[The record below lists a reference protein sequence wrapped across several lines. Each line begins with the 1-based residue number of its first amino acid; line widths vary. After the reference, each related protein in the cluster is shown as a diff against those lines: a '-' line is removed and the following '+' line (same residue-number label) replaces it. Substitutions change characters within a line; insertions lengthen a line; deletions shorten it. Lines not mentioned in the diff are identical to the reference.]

1 MLEVFQLRCI
11 CLLFSSA
18 TTTTTTATSPTTTRK
33 NDSTLLTRAMT
44 ITTTTTKTNTKR
56 STSIFSTPPSNGT
69 SASPLSTAKDDNKNM
84 LVGYLAAGIAVLI
97 VIGMSN
103 LYSFLIATFKCFY
116 ANLRY
121 KKKPLSCWK

>member
-1 MLEVFQLRCI
+1 MPEVFQLRCI
-11 CLLFSSA
+11 FLLFSSA
-18 TTTTTTATSPTTTRK
+18 TTTTTTATSPTTTHK
-33 NDSTLLTRAMT
+33 NNFTLLTK
-44 ITTTTTKTNTKR
+44 TT
-56 STSIFSTPPSNGT
+56 
-69 SASPLSTAKDDNKNM
+69 TAKDDDKNM

-116 ANLRY
+116 GNLWY